1 MKLEKRKGI
10 IGGEN
15 NPLNIVPYLPPPNGY
30 FYDSRH
36 WVYDTL
42 DGILPFSVTTR
53 ISANNQQFLLTYE
66 ETWRN
71 TGETHIIHYHK
82 FLRGGAWTNELSNG
96 SALPQ
101 RRSDI
106 DFWEM
111 RVLCYDDYNA
121 VLPPKEKQGIFG
133 TITNETGNKALRHNW
148 KLILVYE
155 QWDYLSCRNGW
166 LDNRQ
171 KKFQRRHDSHDAV
184 AVLFQ

>member
-66 ETWRN
+66 ET
-71 TGETHIIHYHK
+71 
-82 FLRGGAWTNELSNG
+82 
-96 SALPQ
+96 
-101 RRSDI
+101 
-106 DFWEM
+106 
-111 RVLCYDDYNA
+111 
-121 VLPPKEKQGIFG
+121 
-133 TITNETGNKALRHNW
+133 
-148 KLILVYE
+148 
-155 QWDYLSCRNGW
+155 
-166 LDNRQ
+166 
-171 KKFQRRHDSHDAV
+171 
-184 AVLFQ
+184 